1 MCCMPLEIFADR
13 AVFRLERRMSDG
25 TYTRMVPHYRV
36 APTISGALPPPC
48 WRSWLTWLYDAGLDL
63 QRNWTE
69 NHEIQPRDKQVKL
82 VGAVVLHRAQCGGYR
97 RCHLHENSSVW
108 FSCVLRG
115 DAERIEVGAGS
126 NIQDGTVMHAD
137 PGFPWWS
144 VKCDCQPQ
152 CHVARLHHRRR
163 LLVGINAVVLNGAK
177 VGKGCLI
184 GANALVTEGMVI
196 PDGSLVLGSPA
207 KIRTQLSDAQRL
219 ALMHNADHYMGN
231 ARNFNAGLQ
240 VQE

>member
-1 MCCMPLEIFADR
+1 MKYSL
-13 AVFRLERRMSDG
+13 G
-25 TYTRMVPHYRV
+25 
-36 APTISGALPPPC
+36 
-48 WRSWLTWLYDAGLDL
+48 
-63 QRNWTE
+63 
-69 NHEIQPRDKQVKL
+69 DKQVKL
-82 VGAVVLHRAQCGGYR
+82 VGAGHFIAPNAAVIGDVT
-97 RCHLHENSSVW
+97 LHENSSVW

-137 PGFPWWS
+137 PGFPM
-144 VKCDCQPQ
+144 VVGKNVTVG
-152 CHVARLHHRRR
+152 HNAMLHGCTIGDGS
-163 LLVGINAVVLNGAK
+163 LVGINAVVLNGAK

>member
-1 MCCMPLEIFADR
+1 MKYSL
-13 AVFRLERRMSDG
+13 G
-25 TYTRMVPHYRV
+25 
-36 APTISGALPPPC
+36 
-48 WRSWLTWLYDAGLDL
+48 
-63 QRNWTE
+63 
-69 NHEIQPRDKQVKL
+69 DKQVKL
-82 VGAVVLHRAQCGGYR
+82 VGAGHFIAPNAAVIGDVT
-97 RCHLHENSSVW
+97 LHENSSVW

-137 PGFPWWS
+137 PGFPM
-144 VKCDCQPQ
+144 VVGKNVTVG
-152 CHVARLHHRRR
+152 HNAMLHGCTIGDGS
-163 LLVGINAVVLNGAK
+163 LVGINAVVLNGAK

-207 KIRTQLSDAQRL
+207 KIGTQLSDAQRL